1 MSTSEYNLGSSQALR
16 VGVAHAGAR
25 ARVNYVIFIVFPT
38 LRPTIPKLR
47 SI

>member
-1 MSTSEYNLGSSQALR
+1 MSTSDYNLGSSQALR

-25 ARVNYVIFIVFPT
+25 TRVNYVIFIVLPT
-38 LRPTIPKLR
+38 LRPMIPKLS